1 MRIVFFVLI
10 LSFFSAILFGQ
21 DEPIML
27 KNPSFEGVPRA
38 GEPSKAF
45 ILDGWLDCG
54 FPGETPPDIH
64 SASTELF
71 SSNNQPADGKT
82 YLALV
87 VRNNDTWESISQRL
101 VSPLVGGK
109 CYSFSLSLRRSV
121 AYLSRSSIDPN
132 GPQVEY
138 TTPAI
143 LRIWGGAGVCN
154 KAELLDETTIVTNT
168 DRWIGTTFNLNP
180 KQSHN
185 YIVIEAYYNSTSAF
199 KYNGN
204 ILIDNASPIF
214 PEPCNVE
221 EPVVEEPPVP
231 KQKILGDLDRSKLQ
245 KGQTIRIDQLYFKA
259 DSSSMTE
266 ASLPVL
272 YEIYEFMEANPDVV
286 VEIGGHT
293 NGIPDHEYCDRLST
307 ERAKAVADFLAEKGI
322 PRDRLQFKGYG
333 KRVPVDSNKTTVGR
347 KKNQRVE
354 IKILSFNG

>member
-1 MRIVFFVLI
+1 MRIVFSLVI
-10 LSFFSAILFGQ
+10 LSFFSSILFGQ
-21 DEPIML
+21 NEPIVL
-27 KNPSFEGVPRA
+27 KNPSFEGVPNA
-38 GEPSKAF
+38 GAKSHAF
-45 ILDGWLDCG
+45 VLDGWIDCG
-54 FPGETPPDIH
+54 FPEESPPDIH
-64 SASTELF
+64 SANTHHF
-71 SSNNQPADGKT
+71 KSNNQPAEGKT

-101 VSPLVGGK
+101 PSPLVGGK

-121 AYLSRSSIDPN
+121 SYLSASSNDTISE
-132 GPQVEY
+132 VEY

-180 KQSHN
+180 KQAHN

-204 ILIDNASPIF
+204 ILIDNAGPIF

-221 EPVVEEPPVP
+221 EPVVVDLPPAP

-272 YEIYEFMEANPDVV
+272 YEIYEFMEANSDVV

-333 KRVPVDSNKTTVGR
+333 KRVPVDTNKTTVGR